1 MYSLQIFHESENKTL
16 SIFPKYPYLLAKGTK
31 YLPIVK
37 PCRPLSAGD
46 HFLCNADHRALYHE
60 LTCIEQLMRFDDDP
74 THCTQHQVQIEEV
87 KIQQSWILYS
97 RLKTTLTKHCDN
109 DVSELSIFGT
119 YLVTIDEPCDL
130 EINGIRISHR
140 ICIETDVVEPIP
152 LVALPQLRVN
162 ASLSSA
168 RALNMNGVNQ
178 DEVKYMAYSLK
189 HSSVIESVL
198 NERKDFNFSENLGY
212 VSLGLVILSFFA
224 FIFYVFR
231 LKLLNSLPC
240 TKNYRNQSQIDRTD
254 NFPLRDGG
262 VMVSPRLSIRLF
274 TLFCYISN
282 TLRRIRLFTLFLL
295 HLQYQ

>member
-1 MYSLQIFHESENKTL
+1 M
-16 SIFPKYPYLLAKGTK
+16 
-31 YLPIVK
+31 
-37 PCRPLSAGD
+37 
-46 HFLCNADHRALYHE
+46 
-60 LTCIEQLMRFDDDP
+60 
-74 THCTQHQVQIEEV
+74 
-87 KIQQSWILYS
+87 
-97 RLKTTLTKHCDN
+97 
-109 DVSELSIFGT
+109 
-119 YLVTIDEPCDL
+119 TIDEPCDL